1 MRFPA
6 ILPGL
11 AAVVFAT
18 TAVGCGGDAPPE
30 DTRPPAAETPA
41 VGSDLTE
48 VELEQGIGPIRD
60 LTLAEIDPAMA
71 AAGEEAFALKC
82 SACHKVAE
90 RYIGPPLHDVL
101 AKRRPEYVMNMI
113 LNANE
118 MVQRHPVARE
128 MLAEYYTPMTIQVV
142 DHDEA
147 RALLEYIRTIQSE
160 GGASQD

>member
-1 MRFPA
+1 MRFPTV
-6 ILPGL
+6 LPGL
-11 AAVVFAT
+11 ATVVVAMT
-18 TAVGCGGDAPPE
+18 IAACGGDAPAE
-30 DTRPPAAETPA
+30 DTPAPASETPA
-41 VGSDLTE
+41 VGSDLTD

-60 LTLAEIDPAMA
+60 LTLGEVDPAMA

-147 RALLEYIRTIQSE
+147 RALLEYIRTVQSE
-160 GGASQD
+160 GGSTQD